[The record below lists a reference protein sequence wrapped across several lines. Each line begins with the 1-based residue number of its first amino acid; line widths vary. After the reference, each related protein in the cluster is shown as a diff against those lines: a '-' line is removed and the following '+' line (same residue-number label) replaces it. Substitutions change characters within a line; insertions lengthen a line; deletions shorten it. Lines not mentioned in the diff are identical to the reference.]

1 LPYFPYFCT
10 KMSEGRILALDYGE
24 KRTGMAVTDPLQ
36 MIASGM
42 GTVATQDLIETL
54 RAYVSEEGVVA
65 IVVGE
70 PKQRDNTPSDIEAEI
85 LKFIGKL
92 EKEFPGIRIERQDER
107 YTSKLAMHSLVESGV
122 KKKKRQDKALL
133 DEVSA
138 TLILQAFLDRTR
150 TK

>member
-1 LPYFPYFCT
+1 
-10 KMSEGRILALDYGE
+10 MSEGRILALDYGE

-85 LKFIGKL
+85 LKFIRKL
-92 EKEFPGIRIERQDER
+92 EQEFPGIQIERQDER

-138 TLILQAFLDRTR
+138 TLILQAYLDRTKR
-150 TK
+150 K

>member
-1 LPYFPYFCT
+1 
-10 KMSEGRILALDYGE
+10 MALDYGE
-24 KRTGMAVTDPLQ
+24 KRTGIAVTDPLQ

-65 IVVGE
+65 IVIGE
-70 PKQRDNTPSDIEAEI
+70 PKQRDSTPSDIEAEI
-85 LKFIGKL
+85 LKFIMKL
-92 EKEFPGIRIERQDER
+92 EKEFPGLRIERQDER
-107 YTSKLAMHSLVESGV
+107 YTSKLAMRSLVESGV

>member
-1 LPYFPYFCT
+1 
-10 KMSEGRILALDYGE
+10 MSVGRILALDYGG

-54 RAYVSEEGVVA
+54 LAYVSQEGVVA

-92 EKEFPGIRIERQDER
+92 KKEFPGLPIERQDER
-107 YTSKLAMHSLVESGV
+107 YTSKLAMRSLVESGV

>member
-1 LPYFPYFCT
+1 
-10 KMSEGRILALDYGE
+10 MSEGRILALDYGE

-42 GTVATQDLIETL
+42 GTVPTQDLIDTL
-54 RAYVSEEGVVA
+54 RAYVSEEAVTTF
-65 IVVGE
+65 VVGE

-85 LKFIGKL
+85 LKFIRKL
-92 EKEFPGIRIERQDER
+92 EQEFPGIQIERQDER
-107 YTSKLAMHSLVESGV
+107 YTSKLAMHSLVEGGV

-138 TLILQAFLDRTR
+138 TLILQAYLDRTKR
-150 TK
+150 K

>member
-1 LPYFPYFCT
+1 
-10 KMSEGRILALDYGE
+10 MSEGRILALDYGE

-42 GTVATQDLIETL
+42 GTVPTQDLIKTL
-54 RAYVSEEGVVA
+54 HAYVSEEAVT
-65 IVVGE
+65 IFVVGE

-85 LKFIGKL
+85 LKFIRKL
-92 EKEFPGIRIERQDER
+92 EQEFPGIRIERQDER

-138 TLILQAFLDRTR
+138 TLILQAYLDRTK

>member
-1 LPYFPYFCT
+1 
-10 KMSEGRILALDYGE
+10 MSEGRILALDYGE

-42 GTVATQDLIETL
+42 GAVATQDLIETL

-92 EKEFPGIRIERQDER
+92 KKEFPGLPIERQDER
-107 YTSKLAMHSLVESGV
+107 YTSKLAMQSLVESGV

>member
-1 LPYFPYFCT
+1 
-10 KMSEGRILALDYGE
+10 MSVGRILALDYGG
-24 KRTGMAVTDPLQ
+24 KRTGIAVTDPLQ

-54 RAYVSEEGVVA
+54 LAYVSQEGVVA

-92 EKEFPGIRIERQDER
+92 KKEFPDLPIERQDER
-107 YTSKLAMHSLVESGV
+107 YTSKLAMRSLVESGV

>member
-1 LPYFPYFCT
+1 
-10 KMSEGRILALDYGE
+10 MSEGRILALDYGK

-42 GTVATQDLIETL
+42 GTVPTQDLIATL
-54 RAYVSEEGVVA
+54 RAYVSQEAVST

-70 PKQRDNTPSDIEAEI
+70 PKQRDNAPSVIEAEI
-85 LKFIGKL
+85 LTFIRKL
-92 EKEFPGIRIERQDER
+92 EKEFPDIKIERQDER

-138 TLILQAFLDRTR
+138 TLILQAFLDRTK